1 MSPAVWIFVGIAV
14 CGVGIAASALARS
27 RRVAPDFG
35 EFFEELD
42 FADDQHRLL
51 AQPLL
56 TRVFGGGGQAVGDR
70 LERLIPSH
78 YIAGIEHQLAQAG
91 MSRTRRPGQQ
101 IALQLG
107 LAAAGGAVVPFL
119 PTGSPMTATLAYVL
133 LPVAGFLLPAARLKR
148 AIRTRSEAIFKDL
161 PDIVDMLAI
170 AVEAGSGFE
179 AAIST
184 VCTNFRSPLTDELT
198 TALQEMELGLP
209 RRQALQQLR
218 DRVDAPVVRTLV
230 LALLQADALGIP
242 VGRVLKSQATEVRAR
257 RRAWAREK
265 AAKLPIKIMFPL
277 VLFIFP
283 PILALVLAPAALSFG
298 KLGSG

>member
-1 MSPAVWIFVGIAV
+1 MNLGVWICVVLAV
-14 CGVGIAASALARS
+14 CGGLLAATTAFRARHI
-27 RRVAPDFG
+27 APDFG
-35 EFFEELD
+35 EFFAELD
-42 FADDQHRLL
+42 FADEQQRLL
-51 AQPLL
+51 AEPLVP
-56 TRVFGGGGQAVGDR
+56 RVLGGAARALADR
-70 LERLIPSH
+70 LERFLPAN
-78 YIAGIEHQLAQAG
+78 YVAGIEHQLAQAG
-91 MSRTRRPGQQ
+91 LSRKRSAGQQ
-101 IALQLG
+101 IAVQLG
-107 LAAAGGAVVPFL
+107 LAVGGAVLVPFL
-119 PTGSPMTATLAYVL
+119 PAGSPTTGALAYLL
-133 LPVAGFLLPAARLKR
+133 LPMVGFMVPAARLKR
-148 AIRTRSEAIFKDL
+148 TIRTRSEAIFKDL

-179 AAIST
+179 SAIST
-184 VCTNFRSPLTDELT
+184 VCTNFNSPLTEELT
-198 TALQEMELGLP
+198 IALQEMELGLP

-218 DRVDAPVVRTLV
+218 DRVDVPVVRTLV

-298 KLGSG
+298 RLGGG